1 MGGRSGDEKNYPIR
15 EMQESLKKL
24 DAEARHLKDLGA
36 GIPVLE
42 KNINPIMAF
51 IDILDFHLS
60 DLSYPEDTDS

>member
-1 MGGRSGDEKNYPIR
+1 MKRDYPIK

-24 DAEARHLKDLGA
+24 DAEVRHLKALGA

-51 IDILDFHLS
+51 IDILDFHFN
-60 DLSYPEDTDS
+60 DLPRQEDIDA